1 MYNIREVKIMKNII
15 PFLTS
20 STSNGEDADNSASL
34 GQLLEIFKKPAF
46 YIVVGVIVLLIVV
59 VYIFRR
65 FIKVAPNTA
74 TVVKNGSNTKIL
86 LESNKRYFLKPFIEK
101 VAVTLPLYEQE
112 TESDQLF
119 INDGP
124 DKLYK
129 VRYDMKFK
137 VVDAEKFYPFY
148 NNFNKFF
155 ENTINEKLRAYSEEK
170 SAAFIIKDFSKN
182 KADIVN
188 YLNEVLKENAIEIID
203 MKIKAIEPVGVRVE

>member
-1 MYNIREVKIMKNII
+1 I
-15 PFLTS
+15 
-20 STSNGEDADNSASL
+20 
-34 GQLLEIFKKPAF
+34 
-46 YIVVGVIVLLIVV
+46 
-59 VYIFRR
+59 RR
-65 FIKVAPNTA
+65 FMKGAPNTA
-74 TVVKNGSNTKIL
+74 TVVKNGNNTKIL
-86 LESNKRYFLKPFIEK
+86 VESNKRYFLKPFIEK

-188 YLNEVLKENAIEIID
+188 YLNEVLKENAVEIID